1 MIKKTKAYQ
10 YAMNVLEN
18 VTSAPMYVKK
28 AAKEFLEIADDK
40 NKKYMIHQQKLK
52 KIYKITKL
60 IIMPKG
66 QKRGKTAF
74 EALAGFQWLLL
85 IAALCVV
92 WRENPKKRRYE
103 TIILEIARK
112 NGKTFL
118 VGLIFL
124 LLMMTEPKFAKL
136 YSVAP
141 DGAISKEIKTQ
152 IEEIIKSSPALCGS
166 FNGRV
171 KFKVL
176 RDYIYCNLTDIK
188 YTPLNTS
195 RNRMDSREPS
205 AYVADEVG
213 ALPVVYPLE
222 AMASGQSNIDN
233 PLGFII
239 STKYPTTNNPFEE
252 QVDYLKRVLDGLTE
266 DETIFGLLYEPDDKK
281 NWTTNDMIL
290 QHANPLAIDVNKI
303 MLDLFKKRKRAIEI
317 PSARQ
322 NFLTKH
328 CNIIYQGMGTEN
340 YVSVSELQKCKV
352 QQIDWTGKRLYVG
365 MDLAISN
372 DNCAVGWV
380 SYDEQTD
387 YVEAGVMIFFPEGKM
402 EEKTQ
407 EEKVDYKQ
415 MVEDGLAIACGD
427 MIVDYSVIENYVMQ
441 LEEKTGGKIVAVG
454 FDRFNAMS
462 TAQKLEASGLEL
474 IEITQHSSVL
484 HAPTKLLYEK
494 ITEGKFR
501 YEENKLLEINF
512 ENAKCTFDTNKN
524 RYVNK
529 KKSSGKIDAVFSIIN
544 AVYLMEQNEILGQMQ
559 NWGAIEI

>member
-1 MIKKTKAYQ
+1 MIEKTKGYQ
-10 YAMNVLEN
+10 YAKDVLLEN
-18 VTSAPMYVKK
+18 VSAPMYVKRQ
-28 AAKEFLEIADDK
+28 AITFLEIADGKNDK
-40 NKKYMIHQQKLK
+40 YIIHEKKLK
-52 KIYKITKL
+52 KICKLTNL

-66 QKRGKTAF
+66 EKAGETAYD
-74 EALAGFQWLLL
+74 ALAGFQWLLL

-92 WRENPKKRRYE
+92 FRDNPKKRRYE
-103 TIILEIARK
+103 TIVLEIARK

-118 VGLIFL
+118 VGLIFIL
-124 LLMMTEPKFAKL
+124 LLLTEPKYAKL

-141 DGAISKEIKTQ
+141 DGTISREIKTQ
-152 IEEIIKSSPALCGS
+152 IEEIIESSPALCGS
-166 FNGRV
+166 LNGRAR
-171 KFKVL
+171 FKIL
-176 RDYIYCNLTDIK
+176 QNYIRFELTKNK
-188 YTPLNTS
+188 YIPLNTS
-195 RNRMDSREPS
+195 RNRMDSKEPS
-205 AYVADEVG
+205 AFVADEVG
-213 ALPVVYPLE
+213 ALATVYPLE
-222 AMASGQSNIDN
+222 AMASGQSNVYN

-252 QVDYLKRVLDGLTE
+252 QVEYLKRVLDGLTE

-281 NWTTNDMIL
+281 NWTTNDTIL
-290 QHANPLAIDVNKI
+290 QHANPLAIDVNKL
-303 MLDLFKKRKRAIEI
+303 MLYLLKKRKRAIEI
-317 PSARQ
+317 PSARE

>member
-166 FNGRV
+166 FNGRA

-328 CNIIYQGMGTEN
+328 CNIIYQGMETEN

-380 SYDEQTD
+380 SYDKQTD
-387 YVEAGVMIFFPEGKM
+387 YIEAGVMIFFPEGKM

-441 LEEKTGGKIVAVG
+441 LEEKTGGKIVVVG